1 MKLRDQAVGALG
13 GLAAGMAGGL
23 LGVGGGIIL
32 VPLLSG
38 RFKLSQH
45 AAHGTSLA
53 VVGATALA
61 SLVIYGSHAS
71 VEWRAAAWVALAS
84 VFTVHVGVALA
95 SRLSSS
101 HLKRAFAVLL
111 AVVAVRL
118 LWQPGTGTSLLPASP
133 LAQVAVELAIGA
145 GVGLLAGFMGV
156 GGGLIAVPAFVLVLG
171 MAQRVAQGTSL
182 AVILVTAPIGTW
194 SNARRGQVRWALLPS
209 LAIGAAAG
217 GALAA
222 TLAHRV
228 PQQQLA
234 RLFAVFLALV
244 AVHSWRRAGAQRQP
258 AGGSGD
264 AAAGSVPRE
273 ATSARPGSTSPESTP
288 APPRM

>member
-1 MKLRDQAVGALG
+1 
-13 GLAAGMAGGL
+13 MAGGL

-38 RFKLSQH
+38 RLKLPQH
-45 AAHGTSLA
+45 TAHGTSLA

-95 SRLSSS
+95 GRLSSS

-118 LWQPGTGTSLLPASP
+118 LWQPGTGASLLPASP

-194 SNARRGQVRWALLPS
+194 SNARRGQVRWPMLPA
-209 LAIGAAAG
+209 LAIGAAVG

-222 TLAHRV
+222 TVAHRV

-244 AVHSWRRAGAQRQP
+244 AIHSWRRAGVAPR
-258 AGGSGD
+258 AD
-264 AAAGSVPRE
+264 AAVAAGTAPR
-273 ATSARPGSTSPESTP
+273 A
-288 APPRM
+288 

>member
-1 MKLRDQAVGALG
+1 
-13 GLAAGMAGGL
+13 MAGGL

-38 RFKLSQH
+38 RFRLSQH

-71 VEWRAAAWVALAS
+71 VAWRAAAWVALAS
-84 VFTVHVGVALA
+84 VFTVHLGVALA
-95 SRLSSS
+95 GRLSSS

-118 LWQPGTGTSLLPASP
+118 LWQPGAGASLLPASP

-156 GGGLIAVPAFVLVLG
+156 GGGLIAVPAFVLVFG
-171 MAQRVAQGTSL
+171 MAQRLAQGTSL

-194 SNARRGQVRWALLPS
+194 SNARRGQVRWPLLPS
-209 LAIGAAAG
+209 LAIGAAIG

-222 TLAHRV
+222 ALAHRV

-234 RLFAVFLALV
+234 RLFAVFLVLV
-244 AVHSWRRAGAQRQP
+244 AIHSWRRAGTRRAP
-258 AGGSGD
+258 AASQGGSE
-264 AAAGSVPRE
+264 APPVPRE
-273 ATSARPGSTSPESTP
+273 AASAPPRSTP
-288 APPRM
+288 APPRA